1 MAHEALRK
9 LIYAVGLAALIG
21 ALQSGRP
28 QLLLAQ
34 RQSSVRVSATVVNGE
49 ASIEG
54 QQLAMARATQLAAH
68 RHGPPSVD
76 LYQVI
81 ANGRFA
87 TVRSEPRSAE
97 SEPQREGPST
107 LRLVVEF
114 AGN

>member
-9 LIYAVGLAALIG
+9 LIYPLGLAALIG
-21 ALQSGRP
+21 ALHAGRP
-28 QLLLAQ
+28 QPLLAQ
-34 RQSSVRVSATVVNGE
+34 RQASVRVSATVVNGE

-54 QQLAMARATQLAAH
+54 QQLAMARATQLAG
-68 RHGPPSVD
+68 RRQGPLSDV
-76 LYQVI
+76 YQVI

-97 SEPQREGPST
+97 SEPQREGPSS